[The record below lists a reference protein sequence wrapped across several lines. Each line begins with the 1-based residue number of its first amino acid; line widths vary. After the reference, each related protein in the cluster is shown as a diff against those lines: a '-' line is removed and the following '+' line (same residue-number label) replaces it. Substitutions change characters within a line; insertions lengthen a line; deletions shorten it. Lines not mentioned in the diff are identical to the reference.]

1 MWRKRY
7 LEAKKITPRL
17 EEECSRLR
25 QELEKLHRELLAKV
39 QAGVWALLTISG
51 KTERPSNKV
60 TRTKRIIRNLNVLPS
75 YKKIRLDS
83 NIEVLPS
90 IREIIHLLNTN
101 HIPRWKKNGENQKRK
116 KNMLAVW
123 NLEYFNV
130 KIRMI
135 YRHSFLKK
143 IKRVFGAFC

>member
-60 TRTKRIIRNLNVLPS
+60 MRIKTIIIRLNVLPS
-75 YKKIRLDS
+75 L
-83 NIEVLPS
+83 
-90 IREIIHLLNTN
+90 
-101 HIPRWKKNGENQKRK
+101 
-116 KNMLAVW
+116 
-123 NLEYFNV
+123 
-130 KIRMI
+130 
-135 YRHSFLKK
+135 
-143 IKRVFGAFC
+143 